1 MDAAQ
6 FAQVMAQAAAESK
19 AQIQA
24 MQQHH
29 AQQMAQ
35 LAAQVAAAA
44 AQAAAPAAAAGPP
57 RGQRLAAPSP
67 FEGSS
72 STLDDWMAAM
82 QRQFEF
88 YNMPDDGERVRFASA
103 HLHKSAWDWWSTIAL
118 ANRPNSWTTLKTA
131 LIARFQPVTSA
142 ETARAKLI
150 ALSQGKQ
157 SITEYVDN
165 FRRLLARIPDMGLAD
180 QLFQFIRGLR
190 PALATQLRV
199 QGVTTMDA
207 AINLAVRVGSLSDMG
222 ASQQSQ
228 SASSSSPMDLDAIE
242 GLEADTSAT
251 SVGEAPVT
259 RAEFQQLLNAMRDG
273 RRTGGAGSSSS
284 SSNSGNNGR
293 FVPRGPPT
301 IPHLT
306 PDQVKEYMDSG
317 KCFGCGSKDHRSRQC
332 PKRKIGADK
341 RVSWSSN

>member
-29 AQQMAQ
+29 AQQMSQ
-35 LAAQVAAAA
+35 LAAQIVAAAPP
-44 AQAAAPAAAAGPP
+44 AAAPAAAAGPP
-57 RGQRLAAPSP
+57 RGQRLAAPTP

-88 YNMPDDGERVRFASA
+88 YNMPDGERVRFASA
-103 HLHKSAWDWWSTIAL
+103 HLHKSAWDWWSTL
-118 ANRPNSWTTLKTA
+118 ANRPNSWASLKVA

-157 SITEYVDN
+157 SINEYVDN

-199 QGVTTMDA
+199 QGVTTMED

-251 SVGEAPVT
+251 SVEEAPVT
-259 RAEFQQLLNAMRDG
+259 RAEFQQLLNAMRDS
-273 RRTGGAGSSSS
+273 RRTGGAGSNSS
-284 SSNSGNNGR
+284 SSNNGNNGR
-293 FVPRGPPT
+293 FAPRGPPT

-332 PKRKIGADK
+332 PKRKVGADK
-341 RVSWSSN
+341 RVSWSNQ

>member
-29 AQQMAQ
+29 AHQMQQ

-44 AQAAAPAAAAGPP
+44 APAAAPALAAGPP

-72 STLDDWMAAM
+72 STLDDWMASM

-88 YNMPDDGERVRFASA
+88 YNMPEGERVRFASA

-118 ANRPNSWTTLKTA
+118 ANRPNSWAALKVA

-157 SITEYVDN
+157 SINEYVDH

-190 PALATQLRV
+190 PALATQLRI
-199 QGVTTMDA
+199 QGVITIED

-228 SASSSSPMDLDAIE
+228 PSSSSSPMDLDAIE
-242 GLEADTSAT
+242 GLEADTSAA

-259 RAEFQQLLNAMRDG
+259 RAEFQQFLNALRDG
-273 RRTGGAGSSSS
+273 RRTGGAGSNNSS
-284 SSNSGNNGR
+284 SSNSGNSGR
-293 FVPRGPPT
+293 FVPRGPPI

-332 PKRKIGADK
+332 PKRKVGTDK
-341 RVSWSSN
+341 RVSWSNQ